1 MTFNYI
7 NLIKNISKKLYENK
21 ITKTPL
27 VYNSYLSN
35 KFLCN
40 VYLKREDL
48 QITRSFKIRGAFNKI
63 STVPSNKLSNGI
75 VCASAGNH
83 AQGFAYCCSL
93 LNIKGYIFVP
103 TNTPTQKLDKIS
115 YYSNGSC
122 EIIQYGLNFDETL
135 NKSLL
140 YCNEHEKTYIHPY
153 NDIDVINGQA
163 TITDEILS
171 ELPNTDYIISTIGG
185 GGLISGTS
193 LYCVDYCK
201 NKSIVDDI
209 KIIGV
214 EPENADSMKKS
225 IEYNKLI
232 KLKNIDTFVDG
243 ASVSLV
249 GDHTFNICKKS
260 NIEYYT
266 VSNGKLSEE
275 LIRLYQSDGI
285 IAEPAGALSVAVL
298 DKLNIDKIKNKNIVC
313 IVSGGNNDLL
323 RYPDYYHKK
332 MIYKNLHHFY
342 VINFSQKEGQL
353 KNFVQNV
360 LGPTDDII
368 KFSYIKKNNN
378 NYGPVFIGLQL
389 AHVSDINNIN
399 DNLIKYNYNFQKI
412 SPDDKLYD
420 LLM

>member
-1 MTFNYI
+1 MANNYI
-7 NLIKNISKKLYENK
+7 NLVKNISKKLYENN
-21 ITKTPL
+21 IIKTPL
-27 VYNSYLSN
+27 IYNVFLSN
-35 KFLCN
+35 KYSCN
-40 VYLKREDL
+40 IYLKREDL

-63 STVPSNKLSNGI
+63 STVPLNTLSNGI

-93 LNIKGYIFVP
+93 LKIKGSIFVP

-122 EIIQYGLNFDETL
+122 NIIQHGDKFDETL
-135 NKSLL
+135 EQSLS
-140 YCNEHEKTYIHPY
+140 YCKENNKTYIHPY
-153 NDIDVINGQA
+153 NDTDVINGQA
-163 TITDEILS
+163 TVTDEIFS
-171 ELPNTDYIISTIGG
+171 ELPDTNYIISTIGG

-193 LYCVDYCK
+193 MYCANYCK
-201 NKSIVDDI
+201 EFSKDT

-214 EPENADSMKKS
+214 EPENADSMHVS
-225 IEYNKLI
+225 IKNNKRI

-249 GDHTFNICKKS
+249 GDKTFDICKQFNID
-260 NIEYYT
+260 YYT
-266 VSNGKLSEE
+266 ISNGRLSEE
-275 LIRLYQSDGI
+275 LIRLYQADGI
-285 IAEPAGALSVAVL
+285 IAEPAGALPVAVL
-298 DKLNIDKIKNKNIVC
+298 DQLDDIKDKNVVC
-313 IVSGGNNDLL
+313 IISGGNNDLL

-332 MIYKNLHHFY
+332 MVYKRLQHFY

-368 KFSYIKKNNN
+368 KFSYMKKNNN
-378 NYGPVFIGLQL
+378 NYGSVFIGIQL
-389 AHVSDINNIN
+389 ANKSDIDNIN
-399 DNLIKYNYNFQKI
+399 NNLIKYKYNFQKI
-412 SPDDKLYD
+412 SPDEKLYD